1 MAYQSV
7 FNRYE
12 LKYIINKDIKRQ
24 ILENIEPYI
33 NEDKFGHTE
42 IRNIYFDTDNFR
54 LIRRSI
60 EKPAYKEKLRI
71 RSYKKATQDSSV
83 FVELKKKFKKVVYK
97 RRISLPEKTAMEW
110 VSGKISCPDLSQIG
124 KEINYFIDYYGPLQP
139 KIFLSYERD
148 AYYSKNDPDFRIT
161 FDNSILCRRNDLS
174 LCSNIYG
181 TPLIPEDTV
190 LMELKC
196 AGGIPIWMTRLLTE
210 NRIFKTSFSKYG
222 TAYKDLIYPEL
233 KKTLDLRICNFP
245 LPNPQSGEVRSEL
258 KEVLNA

>member
-12 LKYIINKDIKRQ
+12 IKYIINKDIKRK

-42 IRNIYFDTDNFR
+42 IRNIYFDTENYR

-71 RSYKKATQDSSV
+71 RSYKKAEPESPV

-97 RRISLPEKTAMEW
+97 RRISLPEQTAMDW

-124 KEINYFIDYYGPLQP
+124 KEINYFIDYYGTLQP

-148 AYYSKNDPDFRIT
+148 AYYALNEPDFRIT
-161 FDNSILCRRNDLS
+161 FDNSILCRQYDVS
-174 LCSNIYG
+174 LCSDIFG
-181 TPLIPEDTV
+181 IPIIPEDTV

-196 AGGIPIWMTRLLTE
+196 AGVIPVWMTRFLTE

-233 KKTLDLRICNFP
+233 KKAASLKICDFP
-245 LPNPQSGEVRSEL
+245 LLNSKPGAVRSEL